1 MIKLYPFENVDKKKW
16 EYENILH
23 VINKNLDIG
32 NKSILAIGA
41 GNEPVSYWCYTKG
54 YEKVIHTDISDTR
67 LAEFKE
73 RFLTP
78 NNLLNEISVRN
89 LDMITFDGMK
99 EDELFDCIYSI
110 SSIEHFTPNNIG
122 FCLENSARHLKS
134 NGLLIFTADVL
145 YLFPEEKEENNY
157 LHLDKIRFIVNKC
170 KELGLSLQEYF
181 NFDED
186 DVLINYAKQNL
197 YKQENI
203 GYPIQNKNNRNL
215 LLPPILFLFR
225 KS

>member
-1 MIKLYPFENVDKKKW
+1 MIKLYPFENVDKKIW
-16 EYENILH
+16 EFQNVFHLIH
-23 VINKNLDIG
+23 KNLDIG
-32 NKSILAIGA
+32 DKSILAIGA
-41 GNEPVSYWCYTKG
+41 GNEPVSYWCYITG
-54 YEKVIHTDISDTR
+54 YEKVVHTDLSETC
-67 LAEFKE
+67 LEKFKE
-73 RFLTP
+73 RFLIP
-78 NNLLNEISVRN
+78 NRLLNKISVRN

-99 EDELFDCIYSI
+99 EDELFDCVYSI
-110 SSIEHFTPNNIG
+110 SSIEHFTPDKIG
-122 FCLENSARHLKS
+122 CCLENSAKHLKS

-157 LHLDKIRFIVNKC
+157 LDLDKIRFIVNKC

-203 GYPIQNKNNRNL
+203 GYPIQNKNERNL

>member
-1 MIKLYPFENVDKKKW
+1 MIKLYPFENVDKKIW
-16 EYENILH
+16 EFQNVFHLIH
-23 VINKNLDIG
+23 KNLDIG
-32 NKSILAIGA
+32 DKSILAIGA
-41 GNEPVSYWCYTKG
+41 GNEPVSYWCYITG
-54 YEKVIHTDISDTR
+54 YKKVVHTDLNETY
-67 LAEFKE
+67 LEKFKE
-73 RFLTP
+73 RFLAP
-78 NNLLNEISVRN
+78 NNLLNKISVRN

-110 SSIEHFTPNNIG
+110 SSIEHFTTDKIG
-122 FCLENSARHLKS
+122 RCLENSAKHLKS

-145 YLFPEEKEENNY
+145 YLFPEEREENNY
-157 LHLDKIRFIVNKC
+157 LDLNKIRFILKKC
-170 KELGLSLQEYF
+170 KELGLNLQEDF

-197 YKQENI
+197 HKQEKI